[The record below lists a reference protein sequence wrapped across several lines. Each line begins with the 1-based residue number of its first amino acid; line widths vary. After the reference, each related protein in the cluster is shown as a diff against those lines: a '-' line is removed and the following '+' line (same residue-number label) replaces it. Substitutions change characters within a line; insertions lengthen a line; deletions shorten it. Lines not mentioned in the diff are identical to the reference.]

1 MGKGETWPSGVNSC
15 PRCCVRP
22 AGCLLIWTCG
32 DSPRKCWHVALLI
45 RLSVILRPW
54 LSVNYLKID
63 TPSLNKQHWNTCA
76 TIKTDQW
83 GKALKAPGTR
93 AFFFFLR
100 KREGSY
106 TAGPQSLTSMSRTPK
121 TLCKPKA
128 VSQTQCLPW
137 REATN
142 EQSPRTPFGMNAP
155 TLAIERPC
163 FGFGHTP
170 AAESHNMPA
179 ACWIPLLKSRE
190 EKKIYILKNIQP
202 QRFCGL
208 VSSKVWLQR
217 GLALN

>member
-1 MGKGETWPSGVNSC
+1 M
-15 PRCCVRP
+15 
-22 AGCLLIWTCG
+22 
-32 DSPRKCWHVALLI
+32 
-45 RLSVILRPW
+45 
-54 LSVNYLKID
+54 
-63 TPSLNKQHWNTCA
+63 
-76 TIKTDQW
+76 
-83 GKALKAPGTR
+83 KAPGTR
-93 AFFFFLR
+93 AFFFFFLR

-179 ACWIPLLKSRE
+179 ARWIPLLKSRE
-190 EKKIYILKNIQP
+190 EKKNLHSKKHPAPKILWTGVIKSLTSEGP
-202 QRFCGL
+202 GT
-208 VSSKVWLQR
+208 
-217 GLALN
+217 